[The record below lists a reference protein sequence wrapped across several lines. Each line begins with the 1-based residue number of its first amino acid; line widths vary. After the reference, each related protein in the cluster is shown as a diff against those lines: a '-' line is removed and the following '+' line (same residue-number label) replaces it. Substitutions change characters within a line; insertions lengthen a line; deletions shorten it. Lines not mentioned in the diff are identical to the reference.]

1 MLKYNRVIVAISG
14 ATGVEYAVRILKVLK
29 ANGIEVHMVISK
41 PGEMTRSYETDY
53 TSKEIKE
60 LADFVHPNADIG
72 ASIASGSFPT
82 DGMIIIPASMKILG
96 EIANGIGESLISRAA
111 DVVLKERRKLIMCV
125 RETPLM

>member
-72 ASIASGSFPT
+72 ASISSGL
-82 DGMIIIPASMKILG
+82 IPRPLGRGLLIL
-96 EIANGIGESLISRAA
+96 IRWGI
-111 DVVLKERRKLIMCV
+111 
-125 RETPLM
+125 